1 MVIFSFETNCNVE
14 AIVCPKFS
22 LGRET
27 HQTPG
32 RADPGTYIKQI
43 WEAQGVDS
51 GGCCNALPRVSFS
64 NKDLISSV
72 VRNAAIREPLA
83 ASPIQALHQLRI
95 VLFKITLYSQHVPHA
110 VAH

>member
-1 MVIFSFETNCNVE
+1 MN
-14 AIVCPKFS
+14 
-22 LGRET
+22 
-27 HQTPG
+27 
-32 RADPGTYIKQI
+32 
-43 WEAQGVDS
+43 S

-64 NKDLISSV
+64 NKDLTTSV

-110 VAH
+110 SGSLMLCIKTWSSCLT

>member
-1 MVIFSFETNCNVE
+1 MVIFSFETSCNVGD
-14 AIVCPKFS
+14 IVCPKFP

-32 RADPGTYIKQI
+32 RADPRNYIKQI
-43 WEAQGVDS
+43 WEAQRVDC

-64 NKDLISSV
+64 NKDLITSV
-72 VRNAAIREPLA
+72 VRNAAIRESLA

-95 VLFKITLYSQHVPHA
+95 VLFKITLYSQHVPHPM
-110 VAH
+110 AH